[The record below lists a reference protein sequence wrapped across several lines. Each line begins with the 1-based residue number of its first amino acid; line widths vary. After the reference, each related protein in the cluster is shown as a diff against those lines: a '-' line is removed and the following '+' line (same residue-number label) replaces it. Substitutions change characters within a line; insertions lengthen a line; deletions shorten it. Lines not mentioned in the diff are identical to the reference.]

1 VSHSSL
7 TPSGDDGLRI
17 LIADDDPVVR
27 SAIRALLA
35 DQPDLRVD
43 GEAGDGVEAVELAV
57 ARRPDVVLLDEGI
70 VGLDAVTVIERI
82 RASAPE
88 VNVVVFAA
96 VEDPDRG
103 VEGLRSGATGFLLKE
118 MSSDALLRALRGLA
132 RGEAPLSRELMLRVV
147 EQLHRTTEPETD
159 PRPVWSRLTIGDW
172 QLLHQLRRGSSVS
185 ETAAMLGLSDDL
197 VRERIDEVLLKLEVT
212 TLAEAVSAAEQLLA
226 GEPWPSAGAAL
237 DEVTHRRL
245 DRQQPPEA

>member
-1 VSHSSL
+1 VCHSAL
-7 TPSGDDGLRI
+7 TPSGDDELRI

-57 ARRPDVVLLDEGI
+57 ARHPDVVLLDEGI

-82 RASAPE
+82 RAAAPE
-88 VNVVVFAA
+88 VNIVVFAA
-96 VEDPDRG
+96 VEDVDRG

-132 RGEAPLSRELMLRVV
+132 RGEAPLSRALMLRVV
-147 EQLHRTTEPETD
+147 EQLHLTTEPETD

-172 QLLHQLRRGSSVS
+172 QLLHQLRRGSSVA
-185 ETAAMLGLSDDL
+185 ETAAVLGLPNDV

-226 GEPWPSAGAAL
+226 GEPWPSAGAPL
-237 DEVTHRRL
+237 DEVTRRRL

>member
-1 VSHSSL
+1 V

-43 GEAGDGVEAVELAV
+43 GEADDGAEAVELAL
-57 ARRPDVVLLDEGI
+57 ARRPHVVLLDEGI

-82 RASAPE
+82 RAAAPE

-96 VEDPDRG
+96 GEDPDRG

-132 RGEAPLSRELMLRVV
+132 RGEAPLSRALMLRVV
-147 EQLHRTTEPETD
+147 EQLHRTSEPEED
-159 PRPVWSRLTIGDW
+159 PRPVWSRLTIDDW
-172 QLLHQLRRGSSVS
+172 QLLHLLTRGFSLS
-185 ETAAMLGLSDDL
+185 ETAATLGLGDDV
-197 VRERIDEVLLKLEVT
+197 VRERIDQVLRKLEVA
-212 TLAEAVSAAEQLLA
+212 TLPEALSAVEQLLA
-226 GEPWPSAGAAL
+226 GEPWPNSGDAL
-237 DEVTHRRL
+237 DEVTRRRL
-245 DRQQPPEA
+245 GRQQPPD

>member
-1 VSHSSL
+1 VFDSSL
-7 TPSGDDGLRI
+7 TPSGDEQLRI

-27 SAIRALLA
+27 AAIRALLV

-43 GEAGDGVEAVELAV
+43 GEAADGVQAVELAV

-82 RASAPE
+82 RAAAPE

-96 VEDPDRG
+96 VEDVDRG

-118 MSSDALLRALRGLA
+118 MSSEALLRALRGLA
-132 RGEAPLSRELMLRVV
+132 HGEAPMSRALMLRVV
-147 EQLHRTTEPETD
+147 EQLHRAGAPEDD
-159 PRPVWSRLTIGDW
+159 PRPVWSRLTIDDW
-172 QLLHQLRRGSSVS
+172 HLLHLLGRGSSVS
-185 ETAAMLGLSDDL
+185 ETALALDL
-197 VRERIDEVLLKLEVT
+197 PNELVSERIAQVLDKLEVAT
-212 TLAEAVSAAEQLLA
+212 VADARAAAEQLLA

-237 DEVTHRRL
+237 DEVTRRRL
-245 DRQQPPEA
+245 DRQQPPGG